1 LSTPQSIGKV
11 LAMSKSKGASAPL
24 KKAAKSAVQVAKRAA
39 GSTKATPKALARS
52 KGAAAKGAKAKAA
65 AKPGRSSR
73 PEPARVA
80 QIIAG
85 LKDLYPDVKCE
96 LDHENAFQLTV
107 ATILSAQS
115 TDKRVNMVTPEV
127 FRRWPDAA
135 ALASADPAELEQVI
149 HSTGFFRNKAK
160 SLLGM
165 ARRLVEHHGGEVPRT
180 MEEMLELPGVA
191 RKTSNVV
198 LGTAYGIASGV
209 VVDTHV
215 MRLSRLLGLTQAED
229 PVKIEL
235 DLQQIVPKDEWIDFS
250 HRLIWHGRRV
260 CIANRPKCAECPLPC
275 PSRQT
280 TQVVP

>member
-1 LSTPQSIGKV
+1 MAKSRSMPTPAKASV
-11 LAMSKSKGASAPL
+11 RSKSPAALVKS
-24 KKAAKSAVQVAKRAA
+24 KAR
-39 GSTKATPKALARS
+39 
-52 KGAAAKGAKAKAA
+52 AA
-65 AKPGRSSR
+65 AKPAGKAAAAAKPDKWTR
-73 PEPARVA
+73 PAPARVA
-80 QIIAG
+80 KIIAG
-85 LKDLYPDVKCE
+85 LHDLYPEVRCE
-96 LDHENAFQLTV
+96 LDHQNAFQLTV

-135 ALASADPAELEQVI
+135 ALAAADPAELEQVI

-191 RKTSNVV
+191 RKTANVV
-198 LGTAYGIASGV
+198 LGTAYGITSGV

-215 MRLSRLLGLTQAED
+215 MRLSNLLGLTRNTE
-229 PVKIEL
+229 PVKIEK
-235 DLQQIVPKDEWIDFS
+235 DLQEIIAKDEWIDFS

-260 CIANRPKCAECPLPC
+260 CIANRPKCNECPLPC

-280 TQVVP
+280 LT

>member
-1 LSTPQSIGKV
+1 MPKPKTTP
-11 LAMSKSKGASAPL
+11 
-24 KKAAKSAVQVAKRAA
+24 
-39 GSTKATPKALARS
+39 KATPKAKPRARAGAKPRPS
-52 KGAAAKGAKAKAA
+52 AVAVAGRKSAMSPAAAAKAKLPAKDVKAV
-65 AKPGRSSR
+65 R
-73 PEPARVA
+73 PAPARVK
-80 QIIAG
+80 QIIEG
-85 LKDLYPDVKCE
+85 LRGLYPDVRCE
-96 LDHENAFQLTV
+96 LDHKNAFELVV

-135 ALASADPAELEQVI
+135 ALAAADPAELEQVI

-180 MEEMLELPGVA
+180 MAEMLELPGVA
-191 RKTSNVV
+191 RKTANVV
-198 LGTAYGIASGV
+198 LGTAYGIPSGV

-215 MRLSRLLGLTQAED
+215 MRLSNLLGLTQQKD
-229 PVKIEL
+229 PVKIEQ
-235 DLQQIVPKDEWIDFS
+235 DLQQIVPQEEWINFS

-275 PSRQT
+275 PSRQM
-280 TQVVP
+280 V